1 MTTLRSRRGAI
12 SYAIVALLALALG
25 TAGVVAWLRQ
35 HNAPTTGSAAT
46 GWVWIAS
53 GEDSVRA
60 YVSYPDRETRA
71 PAIIVIHEIYG
82 LTAWEPSVADRLA
95 GYGYVAIVPD
105 LLSST
110 LGRTPDDQDSARAA
124 VSALDPERVTS
135 ELDATFAWLT
145 VNPHVRASDI
155 ATIGFCW
162 GGGQSFRYATN
173 NPALRA
179 AVVCYG
185 PAPDT
190 LAMTQIRAP
199 VLGIYGANDARIN
212 AQLPEVQDRM
222 RRLGKRFIA
231 ETYRGTG
238 HGFLKPGR
246 AGSDGPEPERAWTRI
261 LNFYRETIGR

>member
-1 MTTLRSRRGAI
+1 MSMTRSRRGAI
-12 SYAIVALLALALG
+12 SYVVVAAIALALG
-25 TAGVVAWLRQ
+25 AAGFVIWRQ
-35 HNAPTTGSAAT
+35 QDDLATGEAGT

-60 YVSYPDRETRA
+60 YVTYPDRETRA
-71 PAIIVIHEIYG
+71 PAIIVIHENQG
-82 LTAWEPSVADRLA
+82 LTPWEPTVADRLA

-105 LLSST
+105 LLSSS
-110 LGRTPDDQDSARAA
+110 LGQTPDDRDSARAA
-124 VSALDPERVTS
+124 ISELDPERVTAD
-135 ELDATFAWLT
+135 LNATFAWLQQ
-145 VNPHVRASDI
+145 NSHVRPTDI

-190 LAMTQIRAP
+190 QAMSSIKAP
-199 VLGIYGANDARIN
+199 VLGIYAENDARIN
-212 AQLPEVQDRM
+212 AARPAVQDRL
-222 RRLGKRFIA
+222 RRLGKRFIT
-231 ETYRGTG
+231 ESYPGTG

-246 AGSDGPEPERAWTRI
+246 MGSDGPEPERAWTRI
-261 LNFYRETIGR
+261 LNFYRETLGR